1 MSTKDWAE
9 KDYYKILGVSKDA
22 KPEEIKKAFR
32 KIARDNHPDSHPGDK
47 AAEARFKEASEAND
61 VLSNVKKRKEYD
73 QARSLFGSAG
83 GFRFPRVERRPASTW
98 RIFYVLPP
106 TGTGS
111 VTCSAISL
119 GLAGDV
125 AQRPGR
131 HVGELTLR
139 GRRRFPST
147 MPCLGPPSLWTWSLR
162 HPARHVGGLELG
174 LVPFRECA
182 RPVKGRVCMLARLVG
197 CSR

>member
-83 GFRFPRVERRPASTW
+83 G
-98 RIFYVLPP
+98 
-106 TGTGS
+106 
-111 VTCSAISL
+111 
-119 GLAGDV
+119 
-125 AQRPGR
+125 
-131 HVGELTLR
+131 
-139 GRRRFPST
+139 
-147 MPCLGPPSLWTWSLR
+147 
-162 HPARHVGGLELG
+162 
-174 LVPFRECA
+174 
-182 RPVKGRVCMLARLVG
+182 
-197 CSR
+197 

>member
-1 MSTKDWAE
+1 VPRTGLRRITTRSS
-9 KDYYKILGVSKDA
+9 VS
-22 KPEEIKKAFR
+22 PRTRSPKKLR
-32 KIARDNHPDSHPGDK
+32 RRS
-47 AAEARFKEASEAND
+47 
-61 VLSNVKKRKEYD
+61 
-73 QARSLFGSAG
+73 ARSPGTTIPTPTLVIKPLRLVSRRPRRPTTCCRTSRSARSTTRLVACSDQQVDSGS
-83 GFRFPRVERRPASTW
+83 RVVERRPASTW